1 MNLVGLI
8 VVGVGGAL
16 GAVTR
21 ALITEVIDRRVMTW
35 FPVATFLIN
44 IVSCFI
50 MGCIMQLVS
59 SELLFDILGMGF
71 LGGFSTL
78 SSMNHQA
85 YTLMKRGHSV
95 KGLSYMFG
103 SYVICFGAAVAG
115 YMLFSR

>member
-78 SSMNHQA
+78 SCCPRPRTQCGISDDG
-85 YTLMKRGHSV
+85 TLSGENASH
-95 KGLSYMFG
+95 
-103 SYVICFGAAVAG
+103 
-115 YMLFSR
+115 FSI